1 MIALAFI
8 VALGIGIIAG
18 AEDRPGFNEYA
29 PLS

>member
-8 VALGIGIIAG
+8 VALGIGIMCG
-18 AEDRPGFNEYA
+18 AEDRPGFDEHA